1 MQEVEVSGISGAA
14 TAPAVLSG
22 ERRFARCAWGVL
34 AFNLVVVLW
43 GGFVRASGSGAG
55 CGSHWPLCNGEVVP
69 QSPATAT
76 VIEFVH
82 RLMSA
87 LDLLLVGGLCLWARR
102 LFPRKHS
109 VRKSSVLSAVF
120 LLGEALIGAGL
131 VLFEHVAK
139 DASIA
144 RAYWLAGHLLNT
156 LTLLACLA
164 LTAWWAATKA
174 LPTRLA
180 PGLVWI
186 AGLSLGG
193 VMLLSVSG
201 AIAALGDT
209 LFPATTLVA
218 GLRDDL
224 SSVSIFVRL
233 RLWHPVIA
241 GMVVAGLL
249 FAVVPVAARG
259 GAVTRRI
266 GVILGAFVTT
276 QLLAGFVNVLLLA
289 PVWAQMVH
297 LLLADLMWIALVLF
311 FACAL
316 AH

>member
-1 MQEVEVSGISGAA
+1 MQKVEVSGISRGAA
-14 TAPAVLSG
+14 VPAALSR
-22 ERRFARCAWGVL
+22 ERRFARYAWAVL

-43 GGFVRASGSGAG
+43 GGYVRASGSGAG

-82 RLMSA
+82 RLMSG
-87 LDLLLVGGLCLWARR
+87 LDLLLVGALYLWARN
-102 LFPRKHS
+102 LFPRKHA
-109 VRKSSVLSAVF
+109 VRRSSLLSAVF

-164 LTAWWAATKA
+164 LTAWWATEAA
-174 LPTRLA
+174 PARLA
-180 PGLVWI
+180 PGLLWI

-193 VMLLSVSG
+193 VMLLGVSG
-201 AIAALGDT
+201 AVAALGDT

-241 GMVVAGLL
+241 AVVVTGLL

-259 GAVTRRI
+259 SAATRRI
-266 GVILGAFVTT
+266 SVILGAFVAA

-316 AH
+316 TD